1 MPKAQRLLHQA
12 MDSQLL
18 IAQDTA
24 KFEKLKYRLAS
35 FMPTVNF
42 AEATERIFSSSIETI
57 NTVGNVL
64 FTENVAKFYQS
75 RRMFKTVVCDSLNNE
90 MKQGTPLTTVKGT
103 LDFQYMTYAM
113 ISHDILKDMQ
123 HLYALCKQMMEVSDE
138 EIDVYR
144 KEREQIEKGMNDD
157 DGGNDPVYDE
167 IMQLQNSID
176 ESKTKLKLE

>member
-1 MPKAQRLLHQA
+1 
-12 MDSQLL
+12 
-18 IAQDTA
+18 
-24 KFEKLKYRLAS
+24 
-35 FMPTVNF
+35 
-42 AEATERIFSSSIETI
+42 
-57 NTVGNVL
+57 
-64 FTENVAKFYQS
+64 
-75 RRMFKTVVCDSLNNE
+75 